1 MTTTRQPV
9 PALAPVAFL
18 EGKEGH
24 RMKPTRFPREL
35 RLSIPRTCGTEV
47 SHAAARG
54 PLLTGALTCDSGS
67 RAARSGFCQWPSGT
81 PRASSSRPWS
91 FFFCVFCRSG
101 SACPIAG
108 PGLPNR
114 KPDCRNVRW
123 HWRTPSLSR
132 TPARSMPL
140 ASCLADFRASL
151 ASAEASLDSPKRCF
165 SFSSLER
172 PDCSPSRSGAGLCL
186 RTCESNTRQA
196 FRCASQRRRLPET
209 SYHDP
214 PVGRRKVSGHGV
226 IPRDNHPFNS
236 QLPNYL

>member
-47 SHAAARG
+47 WHAAARR
-54 PLLTGALTCDSGS
+54 PWLTGALTCDSGS

-91 FFFCVFCRSG
+91 FFLSSAVPDRRAQLRDQACLTENPNAETYAGIGVRQVYPVRPLVPCRQ
-101 SACPIAG
+101 
-108 PGLPNR
+108 R
-114 KPDCRNVRW
+114 
-123 HWRTPSLSR
+123 
-132 TPARSMPL
+132 L
-140 ASCLADFRASL
+140 ALADFRSSL

-172 PDCSPSRSGAGLCL
+172 PDCSPSHSAAGLCL
-186 RTCESNTRQA
+186 RTCESNTRQVFGTPPNCAA
-196 FRCASQRRRLPET
+196 FRTRHIMTRQ
-209 SYHDP
+209 
-214 PVGRRKVSGHGV
+214 
-226 IPRDNHPFNS
+226 
-236 QLPNYL
+236 